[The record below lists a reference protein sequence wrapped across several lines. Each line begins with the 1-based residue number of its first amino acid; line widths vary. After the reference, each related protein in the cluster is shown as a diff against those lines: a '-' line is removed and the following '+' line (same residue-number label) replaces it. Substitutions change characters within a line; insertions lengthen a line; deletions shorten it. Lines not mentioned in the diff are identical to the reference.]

1 MHPYD
6 QSTRSALRALKE
18 LYDEGLISDRTWQNQ
33 QEEILAAA
41 SNRAS
46 GAAAAAA
53 LGNEQA
59 APVGAQP
66 QPQTPTSNANATTA
80 GTSTGLQRQA
90 ARDFD
95 PEATPSLQP
104 SSPQRQHQRR
114 KKRPPQRF
122 THEEELARPQCM
134 PSHAR
139 SPPAAPDA
147 PSVKEGVLVWANV
160 QGHPWWPA
168 SVAAADTPRP
178 SGELT
183 VLFMGTGDKA
193 TIKRK
198 ENVVLLDAVDRK
210 DMEARA
216 RNHPRMGGEVQRS
229 FEVALR
235 CLAKMEQWRSDP
247 R

>member
-1 MHPYD
+1 
-6 QSTRSALRALKE
+6 
-18 LYDEGLISDRTWQNQ
+18 
-33 QEEILAAA
+33 
-41 SNRAS
+41 
-46 GAAAAAA
+46 
-53 LGNEQA
+53 
-59 APVGAQP
+59 
-66 QPQTPTSNANATTA
+66 
-80 GTSTGLQRQA
+80 
-90 ARDFD
+90 
-95 PEATPSLQP
+95 
-104 SSPQRQHQRR
+104 
-114 KKRPPQRF
+114 
-122 THEEELARPQCM
+122 M

-183 VLFMGTGDKA
+183 VLFMGTGDKE